1 MTDIDE
7 AITYD
12 DVLLKPQ
19 KSSVTS
25 LRDIDTSTQLT
36 PNIRMNVPVTSA
48 CMDTVTE
55 AELAIALA
63 KEGGIG
69 MIHRFMPIED
79 EAEEVRKV
87 KRSES
92 HVIEQPAAVE
102 PDDPA
107 TQAQQVMDER
117 GISGVLVTR
126 ENRLEGIITNR
137 DLAFRDDLDL
147 EVRKLMTPRDDMITA
162 EPGTSLEEAK
172 EVFRNEK
179 IEKLPLVD
187 DDDRIQSLITA
198 KDIEK
203 IEEHP
208 LASKDDKGRLRVGAA
223 IGVHESIERTEALLD
238 AGADVIVLDIAH
250 GHLEAGLDTIRDV
263 KDEFGDIELVAGNI
277 ATAEAA
283 EDLIAAGAD
292 CVKVGVGPGSMC
304 TTRVV
309 AGAGVPQF
317 TAVRNCVEAA
327 DAHDIPVIA
336 DGGIKNSGDMAKAL
350 AAGAS
355 SVMIGGL
362 LAGTKEAPGREITKD
377 GQKFKMTRG
386 MASME
391 AAVDRNK
398 RRGKEQEE
406 LDQKVAEGI
415 EAAVPYRGTVEEVI
429 QELRGGLQSGISY
442 CGADSI
448 LSMQEK
454 AEFVRITGAGQR
466 ESQPHDV
473 KERL

>member
-187 DDDRIQSLITA
+187 DNDRIQGLITA